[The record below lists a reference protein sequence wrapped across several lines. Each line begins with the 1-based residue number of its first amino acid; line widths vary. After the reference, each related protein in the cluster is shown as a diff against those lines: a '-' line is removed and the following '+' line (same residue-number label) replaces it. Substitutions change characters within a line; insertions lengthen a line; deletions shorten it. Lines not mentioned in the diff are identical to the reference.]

1 MGSGQVHGEHHCE
14 APGAA
19 VKLSWWLIALCGL
32 AYLWVCFSMS
42 RSDPWM
48 ALVYFGYSVA
58 NVGLV
63 MKALGK

>member
-1 MGSGQVHGEHHCE
+1 
-14 APGAA
+14 
-19 VKLSWWLIALCGL
+19 LSWWLIALCGL